1 MTQPQILVVDDNYEL
16 VRGLRGTL
24 LDEGYEVYTAVNGL
38 EGLKAARRYHPDLI
52 VLDIAMP
59 IIDGLEVCRQ
69 LRQDETMSKIGIL
82 FLTSHSSV
90 EERVAGLEGGG
101 DDYLSKP
108 FDLNEFKAR
117 VKALLRRSE
126 GTAASRQSFLTLG
139 PLHLDRQTYQVSVN
153 QGPLVQLTPAEYELL
168 HFFMTHE
175 NRPFSSDQLLEG
187 AWSYEVGT
195 ADPSLARWHVRNLR
209 NKIEPDPAHPVYL
222 RTVPRLGYILAVRDT
237 SPTE

>member
-1 MTQPQILVVDDNYEL
+1 MAQPLVLVVDDNFEL
-16 VRGLRGTL
+16 LRGLRGTL
-24 LDEGYEVYTAVNGL
+24 LDEGYEVQTAVNGL

-52 VLDIAMP
+52 VLDITMP

-69 LRQDETMSKIGIL
+69 LRQDEALRRIGIL

-90 EERVAGLEGGG
+90 EDRVAGLEEGG

-126 GTAASRQSFLTLG
+126 GSAASRQSLLTLG
-139 PLHLDRQTYQVSVN
+139 PLRLDRQAYRVSVN
-153 QGPLVQLTPAEYELL
+153 QGPFVQLTPAEYELL
-168 HFFMTHE
+168 HFLMTHE
-175 NRPFSSDQLLEG
+175 NRTFSSDQLLENV
-187 AWSYEVGT
+187 WSYEVGT

-209 NKIEPDPAHPVYL
+209 NKIESEPANPIYL
-222 RTVPRLGYILAVRDT
+222 RTVPRFGYMLAVKENDH
-237 SPTE
+237 